1 MDFILKDFLFK
12 KKWAPNIPGSN
23 STYIIRIMGT
33 SVRNVGGEFK
43 KKSLAEDWILA
54 VDLQSPS
61 YMSYWTSL
69 IFYCA
74 TSCDPSDALRYC
86 DVGN

>member
-1 MDFILKDFLFK
+1 MDFILKEFLFK

-43 KKSLAEDWILA
+43 KKAWQKIGYWLWIFRA
-54 VDLQSPS
+54 PH
-61 YMSYWTSL
+61 TCH
-69 IFYCA
+69 IG
-74 TSCDPSDALRYC
+74 LR
-86 DVGN
+86 

>member
-43 KKSLAEDWILA
+43 KKKPGRRLDIGCGSSEPLIHVILDFA
-54 VDLQSPS
+54 NFL
-61 YMSYWTSL
+61 
-69 IFYCA
+69 
-74 TSCDPSDALRYC
+74 LRYFM
-86 DVGN
+86 